1 MKAGGRKGIMKSTV
15 KIRQA
20 EEDKLWRDKE
30 LKNQPTTILLKMSKL
45 REYQISFTSSKMVNE
60 SVQYLVTK
68 NNLSISFTNQY

>member
-30 LKNQPTTILLKMSKL
+30 LKK
-45 REYQISFTSSKMVNE
+45 
-60 SVQYLVTK
+60 
-68 NNLSISFTNQY
+68 